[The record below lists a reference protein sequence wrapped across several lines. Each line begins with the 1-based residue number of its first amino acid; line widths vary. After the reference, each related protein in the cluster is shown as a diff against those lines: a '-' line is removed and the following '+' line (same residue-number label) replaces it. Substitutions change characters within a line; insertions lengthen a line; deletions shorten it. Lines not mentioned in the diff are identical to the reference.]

1 MARFLCWTGCPHVG
15 AFSFLRGNKFFLQ
28 GFFNFKQKHISEP
41 LTNHSLNENTLDTL
55 LPKPFR
61 ALSRLPTSGKAS
73 L

>member
-1 MARFLCWTGCPHVG
+1 MAHFLCGTGCPHMRT
-15 AFSFLRGNKFFLQ
+15 FSFLGGNIFLLQ

-61 ALSRLPTSGKAS
+61 ALFRLPTTGKAS